1 MLGKLIK
8 HDFRS
13 LSRVLLP
20 TQLAIL
26 GATILATIGFA
37 VNLKMDYSHVQIN
50 GVLSLIRVITGLLS
64 GIMVVAIIAAS
75 ILVAFIIFQR
85 FYKNLI
91 SDEGYLTFTLPVT
104 TTNIL
109 WSKLITAMIWTLISS
124 AVIFVCLNIFVLFGT
139 GNDGFVNLDAYRAIG
154 EALNAVNTA
163 IGARVIWPILEIILF
178 ILIAAAN
185 NILQIYLA
193 LIIGGVVSHK
203 HKVLAGIGF
212 YFAINFAVSMLMSI
226 IQFLFSGSMLNSF
239 NNLNGIQWE
248 NKNALEI
255 YNHLFGAIQP
265 YYWFYL
271 GLILAL
277 TVGYFLLSRYL
288 LKNKLNLE

>member
-20 TQLAIL
+20 AQLAIL
-26 GATILATIGFA
+26 GATILATVGFA
-37 VNLKMDYSHVQIN
+37 VNLKMDYSEVQVN
-50 GVLSLIRVITGLLS
+50 GLLSLLRIITGLLS
-64 GIMVVAIIAAS
+64 GIMIVAIIAAS
-75 ILVAFIIFQR
+75 ILMAFIVFQR

-104 TTNIL
+104 TANIL
-109 WSKLITAMIWTLISS
+109 WSKLITAMIWTLISG

-139 GNDGFVNLDAYRAIG
+139 GNDEFVNLEVYQAIG
-154 EALNAVNTA
+154 KGLHAINTT
-163 IGARVIWPILEIILF
+163 IVARVIWPILEIILF
-178 ILIAAAN
+178 TIIAAAN

-203 HKVLAGIGF
+203 HKVMAGIGF
-212 YFAINFAVSMLMSI
+212 YFAINIAVSIMMSV
-226 IQFLFSGSMLNSF
+226 IQFFLSGTMLRAF
-239 NNLNGIQWE
+239 DNLNGIQWE

-255 YNHLFGAIQP
+255 YNHLFSTVQP
-265 YYWFYL
+265 YFWLSL
-271 GLILAL
+271 GLTLAL
-277 TVGYFLLSRYL
+277 TGGYFLLSHYL